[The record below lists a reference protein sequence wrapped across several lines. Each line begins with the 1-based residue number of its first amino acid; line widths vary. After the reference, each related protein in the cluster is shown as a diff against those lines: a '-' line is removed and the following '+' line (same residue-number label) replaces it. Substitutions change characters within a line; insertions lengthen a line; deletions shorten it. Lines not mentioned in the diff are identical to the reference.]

1 MKAKL
6 VLLIVTVMTVAASL
20 GIAARF
26 LYLRNKPSSQN
37 VQPPFTRTSRI
48 TEYKPDGSIRRVLL
62 ATKYVARDGSWRDV
76 KTNEEGKK
84 AEGFY
89 EPGRGVFMVDKINK
103 TLVLKKRATSNPA
116 ITRETAQTF
125 LANPQFVRTEQVL
138 GLTAYVLRIQD
149 ELTGE
154 TLSDVYMAVELGSFP
169 LKVIHYEQGT
179 VNVVDEPLSI
189 EFAEVDPS
197 LVRGPNYPVVNR

>member
-1 MKAKL
+1 
-6 VLLIVTVMTVAASL
+6 
-20 GIAARF
+20 
-26 LYLRNKPSSQN
+26 
-37 VQPPFTRTSRI
+37 
-48 TEYKPDGSIRRVLL
+48 
-62 ATKYVARDGSWRDV
+62 
-76 KTNEEGKK
+76 
-84 AEGFY
+84 
-89 EPGRGVFMVDKINK
+89 
-103 TLVLKKRATSNPA
+103 
-116 ITRETAQTF
+116 
-125 LANPQFVRTEQVL
+125 VRTEQVL